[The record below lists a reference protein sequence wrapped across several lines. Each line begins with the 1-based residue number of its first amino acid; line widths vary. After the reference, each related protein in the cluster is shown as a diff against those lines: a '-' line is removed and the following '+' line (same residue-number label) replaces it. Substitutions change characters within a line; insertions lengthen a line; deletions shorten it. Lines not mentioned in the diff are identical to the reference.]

1 MPMTSLCQS
10 SQTGGHTSD
19 DTSLYEENE
28 HTLAYDDVE
37 NNNSVIFAWQT
48 LDKNPTK

>member
-19 DTSLYEENE
+19 ENE